1 MQKKY
6 LKKTFIVGLGLI
18 FLFIVSAGELA
29 HNHLP
34 TQAENASC
42 PAYILSFSI
51 HFEPFMPLI
60 TIQPFFQTLIF
71 HPFNYQQPSLTYFR
85 DVNFSRAPPSPSI

>member
-1 MQKKY
+1 MQKKIF
-6 LKKTFIVGLGLI
+6 KKTFIIGLGLI
-18 FLFIVSAGELA
+18 FLFIVSVGDLA

-51 HFEPFMPLI
+51 HFEPFLPLVS
-60 TIQPFFQTLIF
+60 IQPFFQSLIF
-71 HPFNYQQPSLTYFR
+71 HPFNYQEPSLAYFN
-85 DVNFSRAPPSPSI
+85 DVNFSRAPPTPFI